1 MAADHYQPFIEEAFV
16 TPIRSVL
23 IVDDDYPTFDE
34 LLGDAANS
42 GNGHSVGN
50 NKAWH
55 QNPTRIK
62 GVIDSFRTP
71 QQPLLVDIHDGTNV
85 KVGDDV
91 TVASHLHQSDL
102 LVLDYQLDKAKPND
116 GSLAIEIIRS
126 LMSNDHFNLVIVHTN
141 DPLDGVFQS
150 ILIGL
155 LSPEENAL
163 SDEQKA
169 EATNLIESAEDNSEG
184 LGNRL
189 LASISTDQ
197 YLHSRLETKS
207 FQATMMKGQQP
218 YSNFKAECDTAGW
231 NGNQAKLVLGYYL
244 DQVRRTLISQMQS
257 QSSQSL
263 KWSRGATKWI
273 VSDSVFVAFS
283 NKGDHDDLMGDIKC
297 ALGDW
302 NPQPS
307 RLFLTKLRA
316 EMDEYGVKAQSHA
329 LDDIHALAHWYE
341 SLLGAGSDELRSTI
355 SESVSRHSDQ
365 LLRHILPRVQ
375 DFAARLVTAEA
386 AQGNHKEICKG
397 HFKVDLAK
405 AAEQAKAEREHNAFV
420 CSKPREG
427 WHLTTGHV
435 FKMDDDLWVC
445 LSPAC
450 DMVPSQLS
458 DAKKAAYGER
468 LPFVAI
474 KLRPSETPPDIQSN
488 RYVFLKIE
496 GSVRSFCFN
505 EPSEGSSAPIWRT
518 FFAEGRGKF
527 DSQWCFK
534 AVTTEKGKTKLVS
547 KQRSASVVGQLRYEY
562 ALNLMQRLGGSLTR
576 IGLDFVG

>member
-207 FQATMMKGQQP
+207 FQATMMKGQQT

-283 NKGDHDDLMGDIKC
+283 NKGDHDDLMGDI
-297 ALGDW
+297 
-302 NPQPS
+302 
-307 RLFLTKLRA
+307 
-316 EMDEYGVKAQSHA
+316 
-329 LDDIHALAHWYE
+329 
-341 SLLGAGSDELRSTI
+341 
-355 SESVSRHSDQ
+355 
-365 LLRHILPRVQ
+365 
-375 DFAARLVTAEA
+375 
-386 AQGNHKEICKG
+386 
-397 HFKVDLAK
+397 
-405 AAEQAKAEREHNAFV
+405 
-420 CSKPREG
+420 
-427 WHLTTGHV
+427 
-435 FKMDDDLWVC
+435 
-445 LSPAC
+445 
-450 DMVPSQLS
+450 
-458 DAKKAAYGER
+458 
-468 LPFVAI
+468 
-474 KLRPSETPPDIQSN
+474 
-488 RYVFLKIE
+488 
-496 GSVRSFCFN
+496 
-505 EPSEGSSAPIWRT
+505 
-518 FFAEGRGKF
+518 
-527 DSQWCFK
+527 
-534 AVTTEKGKTKLVS
+534 
-547 KQRSASVVGQLRYEY
+547 
-562 ALNLMQRLGGSLTR
+562 
-576 IGLDFVG
+576 